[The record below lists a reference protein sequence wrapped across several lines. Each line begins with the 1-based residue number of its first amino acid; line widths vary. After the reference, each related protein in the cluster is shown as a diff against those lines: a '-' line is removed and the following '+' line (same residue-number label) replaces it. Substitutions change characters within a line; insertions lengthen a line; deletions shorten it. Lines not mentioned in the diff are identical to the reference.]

1 MRFLVVSNFYQ
12 LSEHTVRIID
22 LIEIKVNSAR
32 CNSNVE
38 LNTQTRIINIV
49 KTFSYNFMQQLS
61 FTKSRDIDV
70 KLGLQ

>member
-1 MRFLVVSNFYQ
+1 MK
-12 LSEHTVRIID
+12 I
-22 LIEIKVNSAR
+22 NSAR

-38 LNTQTRIINIV
+38 LNTDAYNYNIV